1 MKETTACSRELG
13 FELRRRRELVG
24 LSSVEL
30 ADRLGWSHS
39 KMSRLETGWRG
50 AAETDVVQYLA
61 MLGYSANEM
70 RGLRALSR
78 ESARD
83 LGYWLGSVESL
94 GFHEGLAEVCVTYCP
109 EAVPGP
115 MQVGDKTVFRPNPK
129 RIFLLHERVLAGMSL
144 DQVLKLLL
152 LTEMPFISVQ
162 VVQGGEIYGGG
173 FRMLQFN
180 AHRPLVY
187 VEGEYVGLFL
197 EDHDAVTAYCALAG
211 RIADACMDA
220 AQTREQLVEM
230 AAYAQAGSG

>member
-39 KMSRLETGWRG
+39 KISRLETGWRG

-61 MLGYSANEM
+61 LLGYSSNEM

-78 ESARD
+78 ESSRD

-94 GFHEGLAEVCVTYCP
+94 VFHEGLAEVCVTYCP
-109 EAVPGP
+109 ELVPGP
-115 MQVGDKTVFRPNPK
+115 MRVGDNTVFRPNP
-129 RIFLLHERVLAGMSL
+129 RRVFLLHERVLSGMGL
-144 DQVLKLLL
+144 EQVLKLLL
-152 LTEMPFISVQ
+152 LTEMPFLTVQ
-162 VVQGGEIYGGG
+162 VVAGGEIYGGG
-173 FRMLQFN
+173 FRMLHFGT
-180 AHRPLVY
+180 HRPLVY

-197 EDHDAVTAYCALAG
+197 EDHEAVTAYSALAG
-211 RIADACMDA
+211 RIMDA
-220 AQTREQLVEM
+220 ALDADQTREQLVQM
-230 AAYAQAGSG
+230 AAYAQVGS

>member
-13 FELRRRRELVG
+13 FELRRRRERVG

-30 ADRLGWSHS
+30 AGRLGWSHS
-39 KMSRLETGWRG
+39 KISRLETGWRG

-61 MLGYSANEM
+61 LLGYSSNEM

-83 LGYWLGSVESL
+83 LGYWLGSGDSL
-94 GFHEGLAEVCVTYCP
+94 EFHEALAEVCVAYCP

-115 MQVGDKTVFRPNPK
+115 MRVGDNTVFRPNP
-129 RIFLLHERVLAGMSL
+129 RRTFLLHERVLAGMGL
-144 DQVLKLLL
+144 EQVLKLLL
-152 LTEMPFISVQ
+152 LTEMPFLTVQ

-173 FRMLQFN
+173 FRMLQFGT
-180 AHRPLVY
+180 HRPLVH

-211 RIADACMDA
+211 RIMEAALDP
-220 AQTREQLVEM
+220 AQTREQLVQM
-230 AAYAQAGSG
+230 AAYAQVTS